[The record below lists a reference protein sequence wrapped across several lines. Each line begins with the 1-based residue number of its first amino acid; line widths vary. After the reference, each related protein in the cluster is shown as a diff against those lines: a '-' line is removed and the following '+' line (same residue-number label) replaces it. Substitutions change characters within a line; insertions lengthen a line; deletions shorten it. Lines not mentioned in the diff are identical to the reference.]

1 MANTSKWDKIK
12 GSLKK
17 REYWL
22 GLLTVFVTLALA
34 VLIVVKWEAVQEMA
48 GYGYAGL
55 FLISALGGATVLIP
69 VPMLAIQFAMGGVL
83 MPWFGPMFMAPVF
96 VGIVAGLAE
105 TIGALT
111 IYLTGYGGGMPMANA
126 SGEGRFQRAY
136 LRLMGLMERKGKLTL
151 FLVSAIINPFFYP
164 VSLAAGA
171 VRFGVKKYFAIC
183 WAGKTIK
190 CTGIA
195 YAGYFGLR
203 GLFEALGIPLP

>member
-34 VLIVVKWEAVQEMA
+34 VLIVVKWEAVQELA

-83 MPWFGPMFMAPVF
+83 TPWFGPMFMAPVF

-105 TIGALT
+105 TFGALT
-111 IYLTGYGGGMPMANA
+111 IYLTGYGGGMPLANA
-126 SGEGRFQRAY
+126 GGEGRFQRAY

-183 WAGKTIK
+183 LAGKTIK